1 MVDGGWSGGEPAR
14 RQTARN
20 LVGRYLVQVCQIGR
34 AGALFL
40 SSWNRAF
47 EQLEVDGRG
56 DRCGLLSLAR
66 EWSYGD
72 RSRVA
77 GRQEWM
83 DTWAVGRIGGLTG
96 RHARQ
101 GRYMIKSWSHSRL
114 LVLGR
119 RSKKQKRCLPKR
131 KGSKIIV
138 HGGNQ
143 PRLVLEPV
151 QIPRPWRGRGAAP
164 AQKVPFLRR
173 TATAQSSPTFDR
185 QLSIINHQSSRSI
198 CSTRP
203 SPNPAQ
209 SRLSLLI
216 AAHCLESVW
225 AAPEARRTIIRVT
238 QQLKQQHCQVGVL
251 ALHR

>member
-83 DTWAVGRIGGLTG
+83 DTWAVGRIGGLTD

-131 KGSKIIV
+131 KRSKIIV

-151 QIPRPWRGRGAAP
+151 QIPSQGRGGAAP

-185 QLSIINHQSSRSI
+185 QLSIINHHDPFAVPGPVQI
-198 CSTRP
+198 Q
-203 SPNPAQ
+203 PN
-209 SRLSLLI
+209 L
-216 AAHCLESVW
+216 V
-225 AAPEARRTIIRVT
+225 
-238 QQLKQQHCQVGVL
+238 
-251 ALHR
+251 